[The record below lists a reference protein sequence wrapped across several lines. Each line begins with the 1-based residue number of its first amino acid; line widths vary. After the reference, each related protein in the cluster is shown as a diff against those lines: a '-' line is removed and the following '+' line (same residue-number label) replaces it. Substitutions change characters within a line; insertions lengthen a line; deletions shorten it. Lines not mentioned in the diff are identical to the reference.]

1 VNDIAGEYKYDT
13 KNVFKPRNY
22 SFIEYALEAL
32 FIYIN
37 FDFGDHSNN
46 FIHYWKKATLGHIRF
61 RKC

>member
-13 KNVFKPRNY
+13 KIVFKPRNY
-22 SFIEYALEAL
+22 SFIEYAVEAL

-46 FIHYWKKATLGHIRF
+46 FIHYWEKTTG
-61 RKC
+61 